1 MFFPKGKDYTKL
13 ICMLQDRANTK
24 KVPHLSMKFILK
36 YHHHY
41 EYIHGKCCY
50 CKCAVYSCQCDWNC
64 WCKLQ
69 FKPRIKFWK
78 SEEIR
83 FMWTVVSKLENKSML
98 IVHVSIVIILLVWFW
113 DSHSFNRLF
122 YSSRRVLNCQVS
134 LVENLAYIRAPC
146 WVKNQSHKNQKPC
159 ILSDQLKQDS
169 LSTVLN
175 MYTNKYYVVS
185 IKL

>member
-1 MFFPKGKDYTKL
+1 
-13 ICMLQDRANTK
+13 
-24 KVPHLSMKFILK
+24 MKFILK

-41 EYIHGKCCY
+41 EYIHGKCCH

-83 FMWTVVSKLENKSML
+83 IMWTVVSKLENKSML
-98 IVHVSIVIILLVWFW
+98 IVHVSIVIVLLVWSETAIHLT
-113 DSHSFNRLF
+113 DS

-134 LVENLAYIRAPC
+134 LVENLAYTCTMPSQKSKSQKSETMHFFRSTQARFLFYCTPHVRHEQVLRHQDKIVKLLMPLLVRVFLYSCKTMNPC
-146 WVKNQSHKNQKPC
+146 
-159 ILSDQLKQDS
+159 
-169 LSTVLN
+169 
-175 MYTNKYYVVS
+175 
-185 IKL
+185 